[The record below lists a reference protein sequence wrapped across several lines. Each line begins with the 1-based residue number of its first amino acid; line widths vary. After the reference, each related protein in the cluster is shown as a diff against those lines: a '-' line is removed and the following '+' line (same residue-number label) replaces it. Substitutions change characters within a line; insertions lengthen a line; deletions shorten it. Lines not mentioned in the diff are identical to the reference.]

1 MLDRAG
7 LDASATDTAIFARL
21 LEGVAR
27 SFSEVDDVFVA
38 YGIPERSEATRSLGE
53 TAAAIPFEVTVRH
66 VAALDRGEGS
76 DGQVTSWRYLARS
89 MEDMPWRAYQRQQEG
104 GAGSSEPAVVES
116 CGVRLYAAGTDCGGD
131 HVCQYIRK
139 NKESGRIVIAW
150 GSFADSDG
158 CARDRSGDAAA
169 VLRGP
174 AAKSDAAFYTSR
186 CPHSDRCFQRHQTSA
201 RGDLDAVLQPDCTW
215 DVLTR
220 GGGERHRE
228 VHGESLE
235 VTARKVMPF
244 GVRAT
249 GEAAWQY
256 FAHALEH
263 VNYRFYYQK
272 RAESLDVT
280 NDTTVE
286 GFQLE
291 LLGNG
296 RPRARFRVHQV
307 LRRLIRAGNDDDD
320 NGDDGSGSVV
330 LVWRAT
336 MRPVALGAQP
346 VRGGCFYER
355 GYVEIRRAAGGHAL
369 VQTCYLISPRW
380 RPGVSLAARDRRE
393 LTDTVLSS
401 TAANVT
407 ASYQMIESALAAAAA
422 R

>member
-7 LDASATDTAIFARL
+7 LDVSASDTVIFARL

-27 SFSEVDDVFVA
+27 SFSEVDAVFVA
-38 YGIPERSEATRSLGE
+38 YGIPERSGAVRSLGE

-66 VAALDRGEGS
+66 VAALDRSDGS
-76 DGQVTSWRYLARS
+76 DGQVTSWRYFARS
-89 MEDMPWRAYQRQQEG
+89 MKDMPWRAYQRQQESSV
-104 GAGSSEPAVVES
+104 GSSEPAVVES
-116 CGVRLYAAGTDCGGD
+116 CGVRLYAAGADCGGD

-158 CARDRSGDAAA
+158 CTRDRSGDAAA
-169 VLRGP
+169 VLRG
-174 AAKSDAAFYTSR
+174 ATARTDAAFYTSR
-186 CPHSDRCFQRHQTSA
+186 CPHSDRCFQRHQASA

-220 GGGERHRE
+220 GGSERHHE

-244 GVRAT
+244 SVRAT

-272 RAESLDVT
+272 RAESLDVAD
-280 NDTTVE
+280 DTTVE
-286 GFQLE
+286 GFRLE
-291 LLGNG
+291 LLANG

-307 LRRLIRAGNDDDD
+307 LRRLVRGGD
-320 NGDDGSGSVV
+320 NGGDGNGSVV
-330 LVWRAT
+330 LVWRAA

-355 GYVEIRRAAGGHAL
+355 GYVEIRGVAGGQAL

-380 RPGVSLAARDRRE
+380 RPGASLAARDRRE

-407 ASYQMIESALAAAAA
+407 ASYQMIESALAASAAAAAA